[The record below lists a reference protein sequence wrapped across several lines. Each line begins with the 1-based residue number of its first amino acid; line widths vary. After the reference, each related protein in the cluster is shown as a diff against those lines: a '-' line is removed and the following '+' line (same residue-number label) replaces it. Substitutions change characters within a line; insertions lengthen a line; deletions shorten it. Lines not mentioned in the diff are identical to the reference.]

1 MKRDSKEHFLLFRIR
16 AFRDEQAFVTLLER
30 HSSSLQRLLYFK
42 LPNQEDVDDVYSQV
56 CIRLWQYIIR
66 TPVDHFSGLAH
77 TITRTSIAEFYRKR
91 EGKESISIDNE
102 DSSEQYESKDSGVTI
117 ESFVD
122 TEIMKEGLTS
132 LPDDDR
138 EALVMRHLEGYSVK
152 EIAKHLGKTENA
164 TSVLIYRALKKLRT
178 ILEGKR

>member
-1 MKRDSKEHFLLFRIR
+1 MKRDSREKFLLFRIR
-16 AFRDEQAFVTLLER
+16 AFRDEQAFVTLLEK
-30 HSSSLQRLLYFK
+30 HASSLQRLLYFK
-42 LPNQEDVDDVYSQV
+42 LPNQDDVDDVYSQV

-77 TITRTSIAEFYRKR
+77 TIARTSIAEFYRRR
-91 EGKESISIDNE
+91 EGKEQVSI
-102 DSSEQYESKDSGVTI
+102 DSSETHDQLESKESGERI

-122 TEIMKEGLTS
+122 AGIMKEGLGE

-138 EALVMRHLEGYSVK
+138 EAVVMRHLEGYSVK

-164 TSVLIYRALKKLRT
+164 TSVLIYRALKKLRK
-178 ILEGKR
+178 ILESS